1 MSGEDITG
9 AIIFML
15 LFIPIVLWTI
25 DIMFG
30 SIDDDDEE

>member
-9 AIIFML
+9 AIIFAL
-15 LFIPIVLWTI
+15 VFIPIVLWTI

-30 SIDDDDEE
+30 SIDEDDDE